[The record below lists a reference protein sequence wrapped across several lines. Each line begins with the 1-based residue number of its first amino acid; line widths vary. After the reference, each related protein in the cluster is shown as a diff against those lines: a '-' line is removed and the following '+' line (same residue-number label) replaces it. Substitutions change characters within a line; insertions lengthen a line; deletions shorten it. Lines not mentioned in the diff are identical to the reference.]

1 MENQANGE
9 KVVKVNIEN
18 QMKSAY
24 IDYSMSVIVSRAL
37 PDVRDGL
44 KPVHRRVLFGMLELG
59 VLSNRSYKKSARI
72 VGEVLGKYHP
82 HGDSSVYEAMV
93 RMAQEWSLRYPLVDG
108 QGNFGSID
116 GDGAAAMRYTEA
128 RLRKIA
134 EEMLADIN
142 KNTVDFQLN
151 FDDSLEEPTVL
162 PAKIPQLLINGA
174 SGIAV
179 GMATNMPPHNLTE
192 VVDGTIAYIDNNDIT
207 IPELMKFIKAPD
219 FPTGGIIY
227 GYEGVKEAF
236 ETGRGRIL
244 MRAETKI
251 ETDDHGRESIIVTA
265 IPYQVNKADMIKKTA
280 DLVNDKKIE
289 GISDIR
295 DESDRTGMRIV
306 YELKRDAITD
316 VVLNKLFQYT
326 QLQTSFS
333 VNNICLVKGR
343 PMLLNLK
350 QLIGYFV
357 EHRHEVVVRRTKF
370 ELAEAEK
377 RAHILEG
384 LLIALDNIDEVIALI
399 RGSKTPEEAR
409 TGLIERFNLSEIQAR
424 AILDMR
430 LQRLT
435 GLERDKLK
443 EEYQELMKMIDYYK
457 SVLESEP
464 LRMEIIKNELL
475 EIKANYG
482 DEPRTQI
489 IYNANDFR
497 IEDTIAD
504 EDVVITISHMG
515 YIKRTPLTE
524 YRRQNRGGR
533 GAKGSDIRDEDFLEF
548 IGVASA
554 HNYMLFFTEKGKAF
568 WLRVYEIPEGTKQ
581 SKGRAIQNLIQIDP
595 DDRIKAFLN
604 VKDLKDQ
611 DFIQNNFIILC
622 TKKGVIK
629 KTSLE
634 AYSRPRQNGINAIT
648 IREDDQLLEAR
659 LTNGTNEVIM
669 ALRSG
674 RAIRF
679 NEKDVRPMGRNAS
692 GVRGVMLKDSE
703 DEVIGMI
710 CMENNQFDILVVS
723 ENGYGKRSKL
733 DDYRITKRG
742 GKGVKTLNITDKTG
756 KLISIDSV
764 TDKDDLMIINRSGL
778 IIRMAVSDLRVMGR
792 ATQGV
797 RLISLRDNDQIAAV
811 TKVEEDPADKELL
824 ESEISEF
831 EENNGTATFEK
842 SIDLETI
849 SEEEEIADELDDEED
864 IDEELIEEDEE
875 EEEGEELFD
884 DDEEL
889 LDDEDEIS

>member
-9 KVVKVNIEN
+9 KIVKVNIEN
-18 QMKSAY
+18 QMKAAY
-24 IDYSMSVIVSRAL
+24 IDYSMSVIVARAL

-82 HGDSSVYEAMV
+82 HGDSSVYDAMV

-116 GDGAAAMRYTEA
+116 GDSPAAMRYTEA

-151 FDDSLEEPTVL
+151 FDDSLEEPTVM
-162 PAKIPQLLINGA
+162 PAKIPNLLINGA

-179 GMATNMPPHNLTE
+179 GMATNMPPHNLSE
-192 VVDGTIAYIDNNDIT
+192 VIDGIIAYIDNHEIT

-219 FPTGGIIY
+219 FPTGGLIY
-227 GYEGVKEAF
+227 GYEGVKDAY
-236 ETGRGRIL
+236 ETGRGRIV

-251 ETDDHGRESIIVTA
+251 ESDNHGHDNIIVTA
-265 IPYQVNKADMIKKTA
+265 IPYQVNKAEMIKKTA

-295 DESDRTGMRIV
+295 DESDRSGLRIV
-306 YELKRDAITD
+306 YELKRDAITN
-316 VVLNKLFQYT
+316 VVLNKLYQYT

-350 QLIGYFV
+350 QLIYYFV
-357 EHRHEVVVRRTKF
+357 EHRHDVVIRRTKF
-370 ELAEAEK
+370 DLSEAEK

-384 LLIALDNIDEVIALI
+384 LLIALDHLDEVIALI

-409 TGLIERFNLSEIQAR
+409 NGLIEKFNLTEIQAR

-435 GLERDKLK
+435 GLERDKIR
-443 EEYQELMKMIDYYK
+443 EEYQELLKMIDYYRQI
-457 SVLESEP
+457 LASEP
-464 LRMEIIKNELL
+464 MRMDIIKKELQ
-475 EIKANYG
+475 EIKENYG
-482 DEPRTQI
+482 DEAKTQI
-489 IYNANDFR
+489 VYNASDFR

-515 YIKRTPLTE
+515 YIKRTPLSE

-533 GAKGSDIRDEDFLEF
+533 GAKGSDIRDEDFLEYLF
-548 IGVASA
+548 VASM

-568 WLRVYEIPEGTKQ
+568 WLRVFEIPEGTKQ
-581 SKGRAIQNLIQIDP
+581 SKGRAIQNLINIEP
-595 DDRIKAFLN
+595 DDKVRAFINLKSIKDEKYIN
-604 VKDLKDQ
+604 E
-611 DFIQNNFIILC
+611 NYIILC
-622 TKKGVIK
+622 TRKGIIK

-659 LTNGTNEVIM
+659 LTDGKNEVIM
-669 ALRSG
+669 ALKSG

-679 NEKDVRPMGRNAS
+679 NEADVRPMGRNAS
-692 GVRGVMLKDSE
+692 GVRGIYLNTQT
-703 DEVIGMI
+703 DEVVGMI
-710 CMENNQFDILVVS
+710 CMENNTFDILVVS

-733 DDYRITKRG
+733 EDYRVTRRG
-742 GKGVKTLNITDKTG
+742 GKGVKTINITEKTG
-756 KLISIDSV
+756 KLISINSV
-764 TDKDDLMIINRSGL
+764 TDNDDLMIINRSGL
-778 IIRMAVSDLRVMGR
+778 IIRLAVADLRIMGR

-797 RLISLRDNDQIAAV
+797 RLIALRDNDSIAAV
-811 TKVEEDPADKELL
+811 TKVEVDPSEQDVIEEGADPISPLVNDFDTLPIENDPDIEEIEDDETDLHVSDDEL
-824 ESEISEF
+824 
-831 EENNGTATFEK
+831 N
-842 SIDLETI
+842 
-849 SEEEEIADELDDEED
+849 EEEDD
-864 IDEELIEEDEE
+864 IDEDTDD
-875 EEEGEELFD
+875 FD
-884 DDEEL
+884 TAEDDEK
-889 LDDEDEIS
+889 